1 MILPCEVAVKS
12 LIPAIKATLAK
23 QLVEIYQMKQRQA
36 AEILGITQ
44 SAVSKYTR
52 NVRGNMIK
60 IENEEI
66 QNLIGEMVKFLINF
80 PLKKTDFLNLFCETC
95 KAARKKGI
103 MCPLCK
109 KIDLDIK
116 LKKCEICFI

>member
-12 LIPAIKATLAK
+12 VIPAIKATLAK
-23 QLVEIYQMKQRQA
+23 QLVEIYQMKQKQA

-60 IENEEI
+60 IEKVEYISPVSE
-66 QNLIGEMVKFLINF
+66 VATK
-80 PLKKTDFLNLFCETC
+80 
-95 KAARKKGI
+95 
-103 MCPLCK
+103 
-109 KIDLDIK
+109 
-116 LKKCEICFI
+116 